1 MSRLLT
7 LFGGDSGGWALKA
20 VADLGYSVANPAA
33 FGAWADAARSKTNS
47 STLMVFTNPSSTLLF
62 EILLRAQTT
71 GDKISVYWDDG
82 SSNDYTL
89 NNMAGADTAVG
100 HTYAAAAN
108 RTVVVCGAERVRR
121 VYSAQTD
128 GRTAFGGNISSW
140 TWLTYL
146 NVSGSNTLSGSVAGL
161 TDLTLLNVSGSNT
174 LSGSVAAL
182 TDLTYLAVSGS
193 NTLLGSVTGLT
204 DLTYLAVSGSNT
216 LSGSV
221 AALTDL
227 TVLHVYG
234 NNTLSGSVAALT
246 DLTYL
251 NVYGNNTLTGF
262 DGVASSATKLA
273 YFKMNNVLSEAV
285 VNAILAGFWAN
296 RDVPKTRAERTI
308 DLNDNAG
315 SAAPTGQG
323 ITDRDALRLYV
334 SPPGA
339 TVWTVETN

>member
-7 LFGGDSGGWALKA
+7 LFGSDSGGWALKSL
-20 VADLGYSVANPAA
+20 ADLGYSVANPAA
-33 FGAWADAARSKTNS
+33 FGVWADAARSKTNS

-108 RTVVVCGAERVRR
+108 RTIVVCGAERVRR
-121 VYSAQTD
+121 LYSAQTD
-128 GRTAFGGNISSW
+128 GRSAFGGNVSSW

-146 NVSGSNTLSGSVAGL
+146 RVTGNNTLSGSVAGL
-161 TDLTLLNVSGSNT
+161 TDLTSLSVTGSNT

-182 TDLTYLAVSGS
+182 TDLTSLSVTGS
-193 NTLLGSVTGLT
+193 NTVI
-204 DLTYLAVSGSNT
+204 
-216 LSGSV
+216 
-221 AALTDL
+221 
-227 TVLHVYG
+227 
-234 NNTLSGSVAALT
+234 
-246 DLTYL
+246 
-251 NVYGNNTLTGF
+251 GF
-262 DGVASSATKLA
+262 DGVAASATKLS
-273 YFKMNNVLSEAV
+273 YLKMNNALSEAV

-296 RDVPKTRAERTI
+296 RDVAKTREERLI

-323 ITDRDALRLYV
+323 IIDKAALQAYV

-339 TVWTVETN
+339 VVWTVETN